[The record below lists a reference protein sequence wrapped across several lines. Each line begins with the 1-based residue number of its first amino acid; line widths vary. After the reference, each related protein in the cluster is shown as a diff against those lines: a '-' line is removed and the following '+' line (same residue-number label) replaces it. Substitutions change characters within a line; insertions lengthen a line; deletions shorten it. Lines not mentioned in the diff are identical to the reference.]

1 MARDLKRL
9 AVEEGIVVCALSQ
22 LNRADRDSKSE
33 PRLNQMRGSGQIEE
47 ACDMGVLIH
56 RPNLKNETATI
67 TIAKGRNIGLAKE
80 KVKFNVNLSYFSDFE
95 EGDPSAPYA
104 EKKEELP
111 F

>member
-1 MARDLKRL
+1 
-9 AVEEGIVVCALSQ
+9 
-22 LNRADRDSKSE
+22 
-33 PRLNQMRGSGQIEE
+33 MRGSGQIEE